1 MKINTW
7 YHCSV
12 TNWQQL
18 EFSGT
23 QFWRW
28 GGEINSLFKSRFPEV
43 SIFRYTPRLSGKQAK
58 FWLQGEASQ
67 TAFLSTSSLFQTK
80 LNSHKHFL
88 ASFSFL
94 WLNNFPFSTLF
105 QKVFISPS
113 FWRLFFTV
121 CSIIGIV
128 DLFPCLFKN
137 VIPLSSDLHSFS
149 WELVCYF
156 CSSA

>member
-18 EFSGT
+18 ESSGT

-28 GGEINSLFKSRFPEV
+28 GREINSSFKSRFPEV
-43 SIFRYTPRLSGKQAK
+43 SIFRYTPTLSGKQAK

-88 ASFSFL
+88 ASLIYVYLSLVQSLHICFG
-94 WLNNFPFSTLF
+94 N
-105 QKVFISPS
+105 SPS
-113 FWRLFFTV
+113 PLLLTFHVPWN
-121 CSIIGIV
+121 SPNIV
-128 DLFPCLFKN
+128 PNLGRANWHSYLSHKTPRIFLDLG
-137 VIPLSSDLHSFS
+137 
-149 WELVCYF
+149 
-156 CSSA
+156 